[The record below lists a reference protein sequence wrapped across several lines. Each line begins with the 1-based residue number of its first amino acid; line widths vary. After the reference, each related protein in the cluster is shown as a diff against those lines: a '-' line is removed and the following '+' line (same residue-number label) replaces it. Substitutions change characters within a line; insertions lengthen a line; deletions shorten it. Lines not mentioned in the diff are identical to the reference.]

1 MLFEGVAV
9 WAGLPA
15 ALFALL
21 MIAGFGIRT
30 RFTWILLLL
39 GIAGLAAEG
48 LALGCAG
55 RAHGARLLSVA
66 WGLAAVAV
74 MIVCA
79 AAIRRL
85 LRGSVRR

>member
-55 RAHGARLLSVA
+55 RAHGARSGSIA
-66 WGLAAVAV
+66 WGLAAVTV
-74 MIVCA
+74 MTACA
-79 AAIRRL
+79 AAIHRL
-85 LRGSVRR
+85 LRESVRR